1 MAWAGSAAPFEQRPN
16 ALELTALM
24 SLRFHGRF
32 ASQGFNP
39 ADARRHCA
47 FAFDAERTDGSR
59 GRHVNASAQFF
70 GRAKFNHAHRVSILL
85 PKQHHRPGRLRV
97 GNGHVTMFLAG
108 MVGQDAAL
116 NQGFDASELFV
127 RHFLEVRK
135 VKAQPFWFD
144 E

>member
-1 MAWAGSAAPFEQRPN
+1 
-16 ALELTALM
+16 M
-24 SLRFHGRF
+24 SLRLHGRF
-32 ASQGFNP
+32 ASQGLNP
-39 ADARRHCA
+39 SDARRHRA

-85 PKQHHRPGRLRV
+85 SKQHHRPGRLRV
-97 GNGHVTMFLAG
+97 GNGHVAMFLAR

-116 NQGFDASELFV
+116 DQGFNASELFV

-135 VKAQPFWFD
+135 VKAEPLWLH